1 MQSATNKVFEYVA
14 KRVNASEL
22 RVAVFPDTDAKILQI
37 TRAEFRE
44 ALDELEAAKRISCG
58 KPTLLDDGRL
68 AIPLALVLTSK
79 ERAKRYR
86 QKQLDAGRKQFA
98 FWLTPEENEL
108 LKKTLAEYRAG
119 NRPLSFE

>member
-1 MQSATNKVFEYVA
+1 MSEVTNTVFEYVA
-14 KRVNASEL
+14 KRVTASDV
-22 RVAVFPDTDAKILQI
+22 RVSVFPDTDAKILHI
-37 TRAEFRE
+37 TRSEFRD

-58 KPTLLDDGRL
+58 KPTHLDDGRL
-68 AIPLALVLTSK
+68 AIPVALVLTSK